1 MLILLLACT
10 PTTSV
15 PIAPTGPTGPRA
27 PSAPA
32 APARIFGPAAFD
44 PIATAPTAEVL
55 ERGRDVHMGTLTEGG
70 VTRDLEFVRI
80 EMPEGFGA
88 IVDAAGKPTG
98 RTCEGADFN
107 AFFPGVMLT
116 HFECGPGVMY
126 RSELDADL
134 HVVKTAPVDFSAFGG
149 GFQHCAGSPTPWG
162 TLLSSEEY
170 EPDAHV
176 VDRFLAAHPTPRAED
191 WPDLLRYHE
200 YNATTGYSG
209 PGPIPAY
216 RIGWIPEVT
225 PAGMVSMHYAM
236 GRFSHELGV
245 VLPDRRTVYLTDD
258 AGFGGLYRFV
268 ADTAGDLSAG
278 TLYAMKLGGAD
289 THSLDRE
296 VRWIDLGHATD
307 AEVRAALDSATP
319 MRFDALFTRTD
330 LPKDNVCPGESLRV
344 ENNGAPECLAVK
356 PGMAALASR
365 LETRRYAELLGATVE
380 LSKEEGLAYDTAHN
394 MLYVAVTAL
403 KKGMVATE
411 GARVDDLQLTPN
423 RCGAVLRLEL
433 DANYAGTAL
442 HPLVMGVESVEAG
455 VPTCEGMSNPDNIA
469 MLEAADA
476 RLGGPAGQL
485 LIGEDTDLRPNPRL
499 WAVNLDHAVGSDA
512 TQPLSLVPILVGP
525 LGAEVSGLH
534 AWEVAGRRFI
544 GVTLQHVGEPGELAD
559 MPSAYGLAARGS
571 TFASWLGIIPL

>member
-10 PTTSV
+10 PTTNV
-15 PIAPTGPTGPRA
+15 PIAPSAPSA

-32 APARIFGPAAFD
+32 PPARVFGAATFD

-55 ERGRDVHMGTLTEGG
+55 ARGHEVRMGTLTEGG
-70 VTRDLEFVRI
+70 VTRSLEFVRVQV
-80 EMPEGFGA
+80 PEGFGA
-88 IVDAAGKPTG
+88 IVDAAGKPLG
-98 RTCEGADFN
+98 RTCDNADFN

-176 VDRFLAAHPTPRAED
+176 VDTFLASNPTPKAED
-191 WPDLLRYHE
+191 WPDLLRYHQ
-200 YNATTGYSG
+200 YNATPGYSG
-209 PGPIPAY
+209 SGPIPPY
-216 RIGWIPEVT
+216 RIGWTPEVT
-225 PAGMVSMHYAM
+225 PEGAVSMHYAM

-307 AEVRAALDSATP
+307 TEVRAALDSPTP

-356 PGMAALASR
+356 PGMAVLASR
-365 LETRRYAELLGATVE
+365 LETRRYAELLDATVE
-380 LSKEEGLAYDTAHN
+380 FSKEEGVTYDTAHN
-394 MLYVAVTAL
+394 ILYVAVTAL

-423 RCGAVLRLEL
+423 RCGAILRLDL

-442 HPLVMGVESVEAG
+442 HPLVVGVESVEAG
-455 VPTCEGMSNPDNIA
+455 VPTCDGMSNPDNIA
-469 MLEAADA
+469 MLEAADTH
-476 RLGGPAGQL
+476 LGGPAGHL

-499 WAVNLDHAVGSDA
+499 WSVNLDQAVGPTA

-544 GVTLQHVGEPGELAD
+544 GLTLQHVGEPGELAD
-559 MPSAYGLAARGS
+559 MPSAYGLSSRGS
-571 TFASWLGIIPL
+571 TFASWLGVIPL